1 MKYLQDVTF
10 IGTLFSCFVFVI
22 RNHCSKKQYQNK
34 KVLIVNDSKNTRD
47 VTTQTPIENIPY
59 SNFMFEIQPVDT
71 SSINFA
77 IKNNDEHVKY
87 ILTILI
93 PEKHDEHTLKATEWN
108 SRWGICECTFHQVI
122 IVDHHNTRQNT
133 HDLCVI
139 EGDGSKTLSMFDFI
153 MKYSTNWPIQHC
165 GNSDGCRFMIVNGK
179 FFLLGISLYMIDNQ
193 HRDTVSKIFLNK
205 LKEYGVI

>member
-22 RNHCSKKQYQNK
+22 RNHCCKKQYQNK
-34 KVLIVNDSKNTRD
+34 KVLIVNDCKNTRD
-47 VTTQTPIENIPY
+47 VKTQTPIENIPY

-71 SSINFA
+71 IA

-93 PEKHDEHTLKATEWN
+93 PEKHDEHTLKAIERN
-108 SRWGICECTFHQVI
+108 SRWGICQCTFHQVI

-133 HDLCVI
+133 HDLFVI

-153 MKYSTNWPIQHC
+153 MKYSTSWPIQHC
-165 GNSDGCRFMIVNGK
+165 GNGDGCRFMIVNGK
-179 FFLLGISLYMIDNQ
+179 FFLLGIPLSIDVHTKNSI
-193 HRDTVSKIFLNK
+193 TAVFLNQ